1 MKKKPELELFSP
13 TQEGLIVPLSKYLKQ
28 MVEFAKTEWS
38 GITISESKIKEVWKL
53 VASNSYIE
61 DDEPNEIAEMFEKMS
76 ADLSMAEEMEDE
88 RLANPVVEAEEV
100 EVELTED
107 EPVSESLALVESV
120 KDGLEL
126 SSFTQKFDIGSGMTQ
141 CVPKGQ
147 VEMKDWV
154 AAFAFGLTL
163 ESGAQWIIGDSVV
176 ALENAGHED
185 VVNQLCANFKKS
197 YPTVSGYA
205 RACRAFPAA
214 KRDPMLP
221 FTVYRE
227 IGNANFGDEKTN
239 AQKQSEL
246 LEAAKTEKLSSTEV
260 RNRVR
265 NEQGKDDKPVRKYIL
280 INVRSASSSEP
291 PRLNAPKDEIDSLRF
306 TVTELKSMPDEVN
319 DHQLLIEISDKSW
332 FDPAEN
338 EWMRF
343 GKEA

>member
-1 MKKKPELELFSP
+1 MKKKSELELFSP
-13 TQEGLIVPLSKYLKQ
+13 TQEGIIVPLSKYLKQ
-28 MVEFAKTEWS
+28 MSEFAKTEWP
-38 GITISESKIKEVWKL
+38 GINITESKIKEIWKL

-61 DDEPNEIAEMFEKMS
+61 DHEPNEIAEMFEKMS

-88 RLANPVVEAEEV
+88 RLANPVVEEVEEV

-107 EPVSESLALVESV
+107 EPVQSESLALVDSV
-120 KDGLEL
+120 KNGLEL

-141 CVPKGQ
+141 CVPKGE
-147 VEMKDWV
+147 VDMKDWV

-205 RACRAFPAA
+205 RACRAFPAD

-227 IGNANFGDEKTN
+227 IGNANFGEDSAK
-239 AQKQSEL
+239 KQQEL

-265 NEQGKDDKPVRKYIL
+265 HEQGKEVDKPSGHRFLLLNVGNFSNSEVLRK
-280 INVRSASSSEP
+280 
-291 PRLNAPKDEIDSLRF
+291 
-306 TVTELKSMPDEVN
+306 MPEEVQE
-319 DHQLLIEISDKSW
+319 HQLLIDLGDKSW
-332 FDPAEN
+332 FDPAEG
-338 EWMRF
+338 EWIKF
-343 GKEA
+343 LKEA

>member
-13 TQEGLIVPLSKYLKQ
+13 TQEGIIVPLSTYLRQ
-28 MVEFAKTEWS
+28 MGEFVKTEWP
-38 GITISESKIKEVWKL
+38 GINITETHIKKAWSKVTKNEYL
-53 VASNSYIE
+53 E
-61 DDEPNEIAEMFEKMS
+61 DDAPDEMLEMFEKMS
-76 ADLSMAEEMEDE
+76 ADLDMAEEMAEE
-88 RLANPVVEAEEV
+88 RLANPVVEEV

-107 EPVSESLALVESV
+107 EPIEVNESLALVESV
-120 KDGLEL
+120 KNGLEL

-141 CVPKGQ
+141 CVPKGE
-147 VEMKDWV
+147 VDMKDWV

-185 VVNQLCANFKKS
+185 VVNQLCSQFKKS

-265 NEQGKDDKPVRKYIL
+265 SEQGKDDKPAGHRFL
-280 INVRSASSSEP
+280 LLNVGNFSNSEV
-291 PRLNAPKDEIDSLRF
+291 LRN
-306 TVTELKSMPDEVN
+306 MPEEVQE
-319 DHQLLIEISDKSW
+319 HQLLIDLSDKSW

-338 EWMRF
+338 DWLKF
-343 GKEA
+343 LKEA

>member
-1 MKKKPELELFSP
+1 
-13 TQEGLIVPLSKYLKQ
+13 
-28 MVEFAKTEWS
+28 
-38 GITISESKIKEVWKL
+38 
-53 VASNSYIE
+53 
-61 DDEPNEIAEMFEKMS
+61 
-76 ADLSMAEEMEDE
+76 
-88 RLANPVVEAEEV
+88 
-100 EVELTED
+100 
-107 EPVSESLALVESV
+107 
-120 KDGLEL
+120 
-126 SSFTQKFDIGSGMTQ
+126 
-141 CVPKGQ
+141 
-147 VEMKDWV
+147 V

-176 ALENAGHED
+176 ALEAAGHED

-205 RACRAFPAA
+205 RACRAFPSD

-265 NEQGKDDKPVRKYIL
+265 SEQGKDDKPTNHRFLLLNVSNFSNSEIVRKMP
-280 INVRSASSSEP
+280 E
-291 PRLNAPKDEIDSLRF
+291 
-306 TVTELKSMPDEVN
+306 ELQE
-319 DHQLLIEISDKSW
+319 HQLLIDLSDKSW

-338 EWMRF
+338 AWLRF
-343 GKEA
+343 LKEQ

>member
-1 MKKKPELELFSP
+1 MKKKELELFSP
-13 TQEGLIVPLSKYLKQ
+13 TQEGVIVPLSTYLRH
-28 MVEFAKTEWS
+28 MGEFVKTEWP
-38 GITISESKIKEVWKL
+38 GINITEAHIKKAWGKL
-53 VASNSYIE
+53 QKNEYLG
-61 DDEPNEIAEMFEKMS
+61 DDAPDEMLEMYEKMS
-76 ADLSMAEEMEDE
+76 ADLDMAEEMEEE
-88 RLANPVVEAEEV
+88 RLALPAVEAEVEVTEV
-100 EVELTED
+100 E
-107 EPVSESLALVESV
+107 PVNASLALVESV

-141 CVPKGQ
+141 CVPKGK

-185 VVNQLCANFKKS
+185 VVNQLCSNFKKS

-205 RACRAFPAA
+205 RACRAFPAD

-227 IGNANFGDEKTN
+227 IGNANFGEDSAK
-239 AQKQSEL
+239 KQSEL

-265 NEQGKDDKPVRKYIL
+265 SEQGKDDKPSGHRFL
-280 INVRSASSSEP
+280 LLNVGNFSNSEV
-291 PRLNAPKDEIDSLRF
+291 LR
-306 TVTELKSMPDEVN
+306 SMPEEVQE
-319 DHQLLIEISDKSW
+319 HQLLIDLGDKSW
-332 FDPAEN
+332 FDPAEG
-338 EWMRF
+338 EWMKF
-343 GKEA
+343 GKEQ

>member
-13 TQEGLIVPLSKYLKQ
+13 TQEGIIVPLSKYLTQ
-28 MVEFAKTEWS
+28 MAEYVKTEWP
-38 GITISESKIKEVWKL
+38 GINITETHIKKAWQKVIKNEYL
-53 VASNSYIE
+53 E
-61 DDEPNEIAEMFEKMS
+61 DDAPDEMLEMFEKMS
-76 ADLSMAEEMEDE
+76 ADLDMAEEMAEE
-88 RLANPVVEAEEV
+88 RLANPVEPVEV

-107 EPVSESLALVESV
+107 EPVNASLALVESV

-141 CVPKGQ
+141 CVPKGE
-147 VEMKDWV
+147 VELKDWV

-205 RACRAFPAA
+205 RACRAFPAD

-239 AQKQSEL
+239 AKKQSEL
-246 LEAAKTEKLSSTEV
+246 LEVAKTEKLSSTEV

-265 NEQGKDDKPVRKYIL
+265 SEQGKDDKPIGHRFL
-280 INVRSASSSEP
+280 LLNVGNFSNSEV
-291 PRLNAPKDEIDSLRF
+291 LRN
-306 TVTELKSMPDEVN
+306 MPEEVQE
-319 DHQLLIEISDKSW
+319 HQLLIDLSDKSW

-338 EWMRF
+338 DWLKF
-343 GKEA
+343 LKEQ

>member
-13 TQEGLIVPLSKYLKQ
+13 TQEGIIVPLSKYLKQ
-28 MVEFAKTEWS
+28 MAEFAKTEWP
-38 GITISESKIKEVWKL
+38 GINITESKIKEIWKL

-61 DDEPNEIAEMFEKMS
+61 DHEPNEIAEMFEKMS

-88 RLANPVVEAEEV
+88 RLAVVEEAEEV

-107 EPVSESLALVESV
+107 EPVQSESLALVESV
-120 KDGLEL
+120 KNGLEL

-141 CVPKGQ
+141 CVPKGE
-147 VEMKDWV
+147 VELKDWV

-185 VVNQLCANFKKS
+185 VVNQLCSNFKKS

-239 AQKQSEL
+239 AQKQNEL

-265 NEQGKDDKPVRKYIL
+265 NEQGKDDKPTGHRFLLLNVGNFSNSEVLRK
-280 INVRSASSSEP
+280 
-291 PRLNAPKDEIDSLRF
+291 
-306 TVTELKSMPDEVN
+306 MPEEVQE
-319 DHQLLIEISDKSW
+319 HQLLIDLGDKSW
-332 FDPAEN
+332 FDPAEG
-338 EWMRF
+338 EWLKF

>member
-1 MKKKPELELFSP
+1 MKKKSELELFSP

-28 MVEFAKTEWS
+28 MLEFAKTEWS
-38 GITISESKIKEVWKL
+38 GITISESKIKEIWKL

-61 DDEPNEIAEMFEKMS
+61 DHEPNEIAEMFEKMS
-76 ADLSMAEEMEDE
+76 ADLDMAEEMEDE
-88 RLANPVVEAEEV
+88 RLANPVVEEAEEV

-107 EPVSESLALVESV
+107 EPVQSESLALVESV

-147 VEMKDWV
+147 VDLKDWV

-205 RACRAFPAA
+205 RACRAFPAD

-239 AQKQSEL
+239 AQKQNEL

-265 NEQGKDDKPVRKYIL
+265 NEQGKDDKPAGHRFLLLNVGNFSNSEVLRKMP
-280 INVRSASSSEP
+280 E
-291 PRLNAPKDEIDSLRF
+291 EIQ
-306 TVTELKSMPDEVN
+306 E
-319 DHQLLIEISDKSW
+319 HQLLIDLGDKSW

-338 EWMRF
+338 EWMKF

>member
-13 TQEGLIVPLSKYLKQ
+13 TQEGLIVPLSKYLNQ
-28 MVEFAKTEWS
+28 MAEFAKTEWP
-38 GITISESKIKEVWKL
+38 GCAITETHIKKAWAKL
-53 VASNSYIE
+53 QKNEYLG
-61 DDEPNEIAEMFEKMS
+61 DDAPDEMLEMFEKMS
-76 ADLSMAEEMEDE
+76 ADLDMAEEMEDE
-88 RLANPVVEAEEV
+88 RLANPVVEEAEEV

-107 EPVSESLALVESV
+107 EPVQSESLALVDSV

-147 VEMKDWV
+147 VDLKDWV

-205 RACRAFPAA
+205 RACRAFPAD
-214 KRDPMLP
+214 KRDPMLQ

-239 AQKQSEL
+239 AQKQNEL

-265 NEQGKDDKPVRKYIL
+265 NEQGKDDKPAGHRFLLLNVGNFSNSEVLRK
-280 INVRSASSSEP
+280 
-291 PRLNAPKDEIDSLRF
+291 
-306 TVTELKSMPDEVN
+306 MPEEVQE
-319 DHQLLIEISDKSW
+319 HQLLIDLGDKSW

-338 EWMRF
+338 DWLKF

>member
-1 MKKKPELELFSP
+1 MKKKELELFSP
-13 TQEGLIVPLSKYLKQ
+13 TQEGVLVPLSKYLIQ
-28 MVEFAKTEWS
+28 MLEFAKTEWQ
-38 GITISESKIKEVWKL
+38 GI
-53 VASNSYIE
+53 N
-61 DDEPNEIAEMFEKMS
+61 IAESHIKKAWAKLQKNEYLDDDAPDEMLEMYEKMS
-76 ADLSMAEEMEDE
+76 ADWEMAQEMEEE
-88 RLANPVVEAEEV
+88 RLATPVV

-107 EPVSESLALVESV
+107 EPVNESLALVESV
-120 KDGLEL
+120 KNGLEL
-126 SSFTQKFDIGSGMTQ
+126 SSFTQKFDIGAGMTQ
-141 CVPKGQ
+141 CVPRGK
-147 VEMKDWV
+147 VDMKDWV

-176 ALENAGHED
+176 ALEAAGHED

-205 RACRAFPAA
+205 RACRAFPSD

-265 NEQGKDDKPVRKYIL
+265 SEQGKDDKPTNHRFLLLNVGNFSNSEIVRKMP
-280 INVRSASSSEP
+280 E
-291 PRLNAPKDEIDSLRF
+291 
-306 TVTELKSMPDEVN
+306 ELQE
-319 DHQLLIEISDKSW
+319 HQLLIDLSDKSW

-338 EWMRF
+338 EWMKF

>member
-13 TQEGLIVPLSKYLKQ
+13 TQEGIIVPLSTYLRQ
-28 MVEFAKTEWS
+28 MGEFVKTEWP
-38 GITISESKIKEVWKL
+38 GINITETHIKKAWSKVTKNEYL
-53 VASNSYIE
+53 E
-61 DDEPNEIAEMFEKMS
+61 DDAPDEMLEMFEKMS
-76 ADLSMAEEMEDE
+76 ADLDMAEEMAEE
-88 RLANPVVEAEEV
+88 RLANPVVEEV

-107 EPVSESLALVESV
+107 EPIEVNESLALVESV
-120 KDGLEL
+120 KNGLEL

-141 CVPKGQ
+141 CVPKGE
-147 VEMKDWV
+147 VELKDWV

-239 AQKQSEL
+239 AKKQSEL

-265 NEQGKDDKPVRKYIL
+265 SEQGKDDKPVGHRFL
-280 INVRSASSSEP
+280 LLNVGNFSNSEV
-291 PRLNAPKDEIDSLRF
+291 LRN
-306 TVTELKSMPDEVN
+306 MPEEVQE
-319 DHQLLIEISDKSW
+319 HQLLIDLSDKSW

>member
-13 TQEGLIVPLSKYLKQ
+13 TQEGIIVPLSKYLTQ
-28 MVEFAKTEWS
+28 MAEYVKTEWP
-38 GITISESKIKEVWKL
+38 GINITETHIKKAWQKVIKNEYL
-53 VASNSYIE
+53 E
-61 DDEPNEIAEMFEKMS
+61 DDAPDEMLEMFEKMS
-76 ADLSMAEEMEDE
+76 ADLDMAEEMAEE
-88 RLANPVVEAEEV
+88 RLANPVAEEV

-107 EPVSESLALVESV
+107 EPVNASLALVESV

-141 CVPKGQ
+141 CVPKGK

-185 VVNQLCANFKKS
+185 VVNQLCSNFKKS

-205 RACRAFPAA
+205 RACRAFPAD
-214 KRDPMLP
+214 KRDATLP

-227 IGNANFGDEKTN
+227 IGNANFGDESTK
-239 AQKQSEL
+239 KQNEL
-246 LEAAKTEKLSSTEV
+246 LEAAKNEKLSSTEV

-265 NEQGKDDKPVRKYIL
+265 SEQGKDDKPSGHRFL
-280 INVRSASSSEP
+280 LLNVGNFSNSEV
-291 PRLNAPKDEIDSLRF
+291 LR
-306 TVTELKSMPDEVN
+306 TMPEEVQE
-319 DHQLLIEISDKSW
+319 HQLLIDLGDKSW
-332 FDPAEN
+332 FDPAEG
-338 EWMRF
+338 EWLKF
-343 GKEA
+343 LKEQ

>member
-13 TQEGLIVPLSKYLKQ
+13 TQEGIIVPLSKYLTQ
-28 MVEFAKTEWS
+28 MAEYVKTEWP
-38 GITISESKIKEVWKL
+38 GINITETHIKKAWSKVTKNEYL
-53 VASNSYIE
+53 E
-61 DDEPNEIAEMFEKMS
+61 DDAPDEMLEMFEKMS
-76 ADLSMAEEMEDE
+76 ADLDMAEEMAEE
-88 RLANPVVEAEEV
+88 RLANPVVEEV

-107 EPVSESLALVESV
+107 EPIEEPVNESLALVESV
-120 KDGLEL
+120 KNGLEL

-141 CVPKGQ
+141 CVPKGE
-147 VEMKDWV
+147 VELKDWV

-185 VVNQLCANFKKS
+185 VVNQLCSNFKKS

-205 RACRAFPAA
+205 RACRAFPAD

-239 AQKQSEL
+239 AKKQSEL

-265 NEQGKDDKPVRKYIL
+265 SEQGKDDRPMGHRFL
-280 INVRSASSSEP
+280 LLNVGNFSNSEV
-291 PRLNAPKDEIDSLRF
+291 LRN
-306 TVTELKSMPDEVN
+306 MPEEVQE
-319 DHQLLIEISDKSW
+319 HQLLIDLSDKSW

-338 EWMRF
+338 DWLRF
-343 GKEA
+343 LKEA

>member
-13 TQEGLIVPLSKYLKQ
+13 TQEGIIVPLSTYLRQ
-28 MVEFAKTEWS
+28 MGEFVKTEWP
-38 GITISESKIKEVWKL
+38 GINITETHIKKAWQKVMKNEYL
-53 VASNSYIE
+53 E
-61 DDEPNEIAEMFEKMS
+61 DDAPDEMLEMFEKMS
-76 ADLSMAEEMEDE
+76 ADLDMAEEMAEE
-88 RLANPVVEAEEV
+88 RLANPVVEV
-100 EVELTED
+100 EED
-107 EPVSESLALVESV
+107 EPVEQPKNQSLALVESV

-126 SSFTQKFDIGSGMTQ
+126 SSFTKKFDIGAGMTQ
-141 CVPKGQ
+141 CVPRGE

-197 YPTVSGYA
+197 YSTVSGYA
-205 RACRAFPAA
+205 RACRVFTAEM
-214 KRDPMLP
+214 RDATLP

-227 IGNANFGDEKTN
+227 IGNANFGDNSTKK
-239 AQKQSEL
+239 QKEL

-265 NEQGKDDKPVRKYIL
+265 SEQGKDDKPAGHRFL
-280 INVRSASSSEP
+280 LLNVGNFSNSEV
-291 PRLNAPKDEIDSLRF
+291 LRN
-306 TVTELKSMPDEVN
+306 MPEEVQE
-319 DHQLLIEISDKSW
+319 HQLLIDLSDKSW

-338 EWMRF
+338 EWLKF

>member
-13 TQEGLIVPLSKYLKQ
+13 TQEGIIVPLSKYLTQ
-28 MVEFAKTEWS
+28 MAEYVKTEWP
-38 GITISESKIKEVWKL
+38 GINITETHIKKAWQKVVKNEYL
-53 VASNSYIE
+53 E
-61 DDEPNEIAEMFEKMS
+61 DDAPDEMLEMFEKMS
-76 ADLSMAEEMEDE
+76 ADLDMAEEMAEE

-107 EPVSESLALVESV
+107 EPVNASLALVESV

-141 CVPKGQ
+141 CVPRGQ

-185 VVNQLCANFKKS
+185 VVNQLCSNFKKS

-205 RACRAFPAA
+205 RACRAFPSD

-227 IGNANFGDEKTN
+227 IGNANFGEDSAK
-239 AQKQSEL
+239 KQSEL
-246 LEAAKTEKLSSTEV
+246 LEAAKAEKLSSTEV

-265 NEQGKDDKPVRKYIL
+265 HEQGKEVGNPPNHRFL
-280 INVRSASSSEP
+280 LLNVGNFSNSEV
-291 PRLNAPKDEIDSLRF
+291 LR
-306 TVTELKSMPDEVN
+306 SMPEEVQE
-319 DHQLLIEISDKSW
+319 HQLLIDLGDKSW
-332 FDPAEN
+332 FDPAEG
-338 EWMRF
+338 EWLKF
-343 GKEA
+343 LKEQ

>member
-13 TQEGLIVPLSKYLKQ
+13 TQEGIIVPLSKYLTQ
-28 MVEFAKTEWS
+28 MAEYVKTEWP
-38 GITISESKIKEVWKL
+38 GINITETHIKKAWQKVTKNEYL
-53 VASNSYIE
+53 E
-61 DDEPNEIAEMFEKMS
+61 DDAPDEMLEMFEKMS
-76 ADLSMAEEMEDE
+76 ADLDMAEEMAEE
-88 RLANPVVEAEEV
+88 RLANPVVEEAEEV

-107 EPVSESLALVESV
+107 EPIEVSESLALVESV
-120 KDGLEL
+120 KNGLEL

-141 CVPKGQ
+141 CVPKGE

-185 VVNQLCANFKKS
+185 VVNQLCSQFKKS

-239 AQKQSEL
+239 AKKQSEL

-265 NEQGKDDKPVRKYIL
+265 SEQGKDDKPMGHRFL
-280 INVRSASSSEP
+280 LLNVSNFSNSEV
-291 PRLNAPKDEIDSLRF
+291 LRN
-306 TVTELKSMPDEVN
+306 MPEEVQE
-319 DHQLLIEISDKSW
+319 HQLLIDLSDKSW

-338 EWMRF
+338 DWLKF
-343 GKEA
+343 LKEQ

>member
-13 TQEGLIVPLSKYLKQ
+13 TQEGIIVPLSKYLTQ
-28 MVEFAKTEWS
+28 MAEYVKTEWP
-38 GITISESKIKEVWKL
+38 GINITETHIKKAWQKVIKNEYL
-53 VASNSYIE
+53 E
-61 DDEPNEIAEMFEKMS
+61 DDAPDEMLEMFEKMS
-76 ADLSMAEEMEDE
+76 ADLDMAEEMAEE
-88 RLANPVVEAEEV
+88 RLANPIVEEAEEV

-107 EPVSESLALVESV
+107 EPEVQSESLALVESV
-120 KDGLEL
+120 KNGLEL

-141 CVPKGQ
+141 CVPKGE
-147 VEMKDWV
+147 VELKDWV

-205 RACRAFPAA
+205 RACRAFPAD

-239 AQKQSEL
+239 AKKQSEL

-265 NEQGKDDKPVRKYIL
+265 SEQGKDDKPVGHRFL
-280 INVRSASSSEP
+280 LLNVSNFSNSEV
-291 PRLNAPKDEIDSLRF
+291 LRN
-306 TVTELKSMPDEVN
+306 MPEEVQE
-319 DHQLLIEISDKSW
+319 HQLLIDLSDKSW

-338 EWMRF
+338 EWQRF
-343 GKEA
+343 LKEQ

>member
-13 TQEGLIVPLSKYLKQ
+13 TQEGIIVPLSKYLTQ
-28 MVEFAKTEWS
+28 MAEYVKTEWP
-38 GITISESKIKEVWKL
+38 GINITETHIKKAWQKVVKNEYL
-53 VASNSYIE
+53 E
-61 DDEPNEIAEMFEKMS
+61 DDAPDEMLERFEKMS
-76 ADLSMAEEMEDE
+76 ADMDMAEEMAEE
-88 RLANPVVEAEEV
+88 RLANPVEPVEV

-107 EPVSESLALVESV
+107 EPVNASLALVESV

-141 CVPKGQ
+141 CVPKGK

-185 VVNQLCANFKKS
+185 VVNQLCSNFKKS

-205 RACRAFPAA
+205 RACRAFPAD
-214 KRDPMLP
+214 KRDATLP

-227 IGNANFGDEKTN
+227 IGNANFGDESTK
-239 AQKQSEL
+239 KQNEL
-246 LEAAKTEKLSSTEV
+246 LEAAKNEKLSSTEV

-265 NEQGKDDKPVRKYIL
+265 SEQGKDDKPSGHRFL
-280 INVRSASSSEP
+280 LLNVGNFSNSEV
-291 PRLNAPKDEIDSLRF
+291 LR
-306 TVTELKSMPDEVN
+306 TMPEEVQE
-319 DHQLLIEISDKSW
+319 HQLLIDLGDKSW
-332 FDPAEN
+332 FDPAEG
-338 EWMRF
+338 EWLKF
-343 GKEA
+343 LKEQ

>member
-13 TQEGLIVPLSKYLKQ
+13 TQEGIIVPLSKYLTQ
-28 MVEFAKTEWS
+28 MGEFVKTEWP
-38 GITISESKIKEVWKL
+38 GINITETHIKKAWQKVVKNEYL
-53 VASNSYIE
+53 E
-61 DDEPNEIAEMFEKMS
+61 DDAPDEMLEMFEKMS
-76 ADLSMAEEMEDE
+76 ADLDMAEEMAEE
-88 RLANPVVEAEEV
+88 RLANPVAEAEEV

-107 EPVSESLALVESV
+107 EPVNESLALVESV

-141 CVPKGQ
+141 CVPKGK

-185 VVNQLCANFKKS
+185 VVNQLCSNFKKS

-205 RACRAFPAA
+205 RACRAFPAD

-227 IGNANFGDEKTN
+227 IGNANFGEDSAK
-239 AQKQSEL
+239 KQNEL
-246 LEAAKTEKLSSTEV
+246 LEAAKNEKLSSTEV

-265 NEQGKDDKPVRKYIL
+265 SEQGKDDKPTGHRFL
-280 INVRSASSSEP
+280 LLNVGNFSNSEV
-291 PRLNAPKDEIDSLRF
+291 LR
-306 TVTELKSMPDEVN
+306 SMPEEVQE
-319 DHQLLIEISDKSW
+319 HQLLIDLGDKSW
-332 FDPAEN
+332 FDPAEG

-343 GKEA
+343 LKEA

>member
-1 MKKKPELELFSP
+1 MKKKELELFSP
-13 TQEGLIVPLSKYLKQ
+13 TQEGVIVPLSKYLKQ
-28 MVEFAKTEWS
+28 MVEFAKTEWP
-38 GITISESKIKEVWKL
+38 GVAITDSKVKEVWKL
-53 VASNSYIE
+53 VAANSYI
-61 DDEPNEIAEMFEKMS
+61 DDDQPNEIAEMFEKMS
-76 ADLSMAEEMEDE
+76 NDLNMAEEMEEE
-88 RLANPVVEAEEV
+88 RLAMPEEEAEEI
-100 EVELTED
+100 EVALTED
-107 EPVSESLALVESV
+107 EPTEDEPVNESLALVESV

-126 SSFTQKFDIGSGMTQ
+126 SSFTQKFDIGAGMTQ
-141 CVPKGQ
+141 CVPRGK

-185 VVNQLCANFKKS
+185 VVNQLCSNFKKS

-227 IGNANFGDEKTN
+227 IGNANFGEDSAK
-239 AQKQSEL
+239 KQSEL
-246 LEAAKTEKLSSTEV
+246 LEAAKNEKLSSTEV

-265 NEQGKDDKPVRKYIL
+265 SEQGKDDKPSGHRFL
-280 INVRSASSSEP
+280 LLNVGNFSNSEV
-291 PRLNAPKDEIDSLRF
+291 LR
-306 TVTELKSMPDEVN
+306 TMPEEVQE
-319 DHQLLIEISDKSW
+319 HQLLIDLGDKSW
-332 FDPAEN
+332 FDPAEG
-338 EWMRF
+338 EWMKF

>member
-1 MKKKPELELFSP
+1 MKKTKPTLQFISPVIEGEMVSLDKYLTDLAKFSQSEYPGVKITIDHIRKLYQMILKDQSPTDETPDEVLELFERMKEDYEIAKEMLEEVMNAPELEVVKP
-13 TQEGLIVPLSKYLKQ
+13 VKAEP
-28 MVEFAKTEWS
+28 EP
-38 GITISESKIKEVWKL
+38 IK
-53 VASNSYIE
+53 
-61 DDEPNEIAEMFEKMS
+61 
-76 ADLSMAEEMEDE
+76 
-88 RLANPVVEAEEV
+88 
-100 EVELTED
+100 
-107 EPVSESLALVESV
+107 SESLALIDSV

-126 SSFTQKFDIGSGMTQ
+126 SSFTTKFDIGAGMTQ
-141 CVPKGQ
+141 CVPRGE

-163 ESGAQWIIGDSVV
+163 ESGAQWIVGDSVV

-197 YPTVSGYA
+197 YSTVSGYA
-205 RACRAFPAA
+205 RACRAFPTD

-227 IGNANFGDEKTN
+227 IGNANFGDAKVN
-239 AQKQSEL
+239 AKKQSEL

-265 NEQGKDDKPVRKYIL
+265 SEQGKGDKPAGHRYL
-280 INVRSASSSEP
+280 LLNVGNFSNSEV
-291 PRLNAPKDEIDSLRF
+291 LRN
-306 TVTELKSMPDEVN
+306 MPQEVEE
-319 DHQLLIEISDKSW
+319 HQLLIDLSDKSW

-338 EWMRF
+338 EWLKF

>member
-13 TQEGLIVPLSKYLKQ
+13 TQEGIIVPLSKYLTQ
-28 MVEFAKTEWS
+28 MGEYVKTEWP
-38 GITISESKIKEVWKL
+38 GINITETHIKKAWAKVIKNEYL
-53 VASNSYIE
+53 E
-61 DDEPNEIAEMFEKMS
+61 DDAPDEMLEMFEKMS
-76 ADLSMAEEMEDE
+76 ADLDMAEEMAEE
-88 RLANPVVEAEEV
+88 RLANPVEPVEV

-107 EPVSESLALVESV
+107 EPINASLALVESV

-141 CVPKGQ
+141 CVPRGS

-185 VVNQLCANFKKS
+185 VVNQLCSNFKKS

-205 RACRAFPAA
+205 RACRAFPAD
-214 KRDPMLP
+214 KRDATLP

-227 IGNANFGDEKTN
+227 IGNANFGDESTK
-239 AQKQSEL
+239 KQNEL
-246 LEAAKTEKLSSTEV
+246 LEAAKNEKLSSTEV

-265 NEQGKDDKPVRKYIL
+265 SEQGKDDKPSGHRFL
-280 INVRSASSSEP
+280 LLNVGNFSNSEV
-291 PRLNAPKDEIDSLRF
+291 LR
-306 TVTELKSMPDEVN
+306 TMPEEVQE
-319 DHQLLIEISDKSW
+319 HQLLIDLGDKSW
-332 FDPAEN
+332 FDPAEG
-338 EWMRF
+338 EWLKF
-343 GKEA
+343 LKEQ